1 MSPPTDLEATANHRN
16 RTAPTSAA
24 KPSPGPPAAADG
36 KKAKPPKLTGI
47 MTIIKPLVASQPDDI
62 QTTMVTTATTMLKT
76 ERDIRHRL
84 ETRRRLEGT
93 YEDKNDVDPATGKGR
108 QKPFI
113 PGNIRKATM
122 PLNFSDNVQ
131 NDSRCAEA
139 FSEITTT
146 METARIYHEEW
157 KQKMAILAKEIA
169 ASELKA
175 RMQFQFSEYCS
186 ANIDLAEGF
195 LEVSMH
201 ELDAAP
207 TALTKN
213 EVVHAAIKA
222 AMEESYDATHWEN
235 LRFTASSDKEVINK
249 FYKKFQQRTGINFD
263 ATIQPKLNAME
274 SESDESGVL
283 HADWAFICAVQQNL
297 EDAIPALTTNLWKS
311 DKDADSKK
319 KLDAKLK
326 ALYDSKKIKKA
337 NQDLG
342 DAMDTDGGRNME
354 SFVAKT
360 VDKEV
365 DRRIANKKKE
375 IRKNSS
381 GAPKNQGQTPTK
393 HGQKPR
399 GNSERKPPRSR
410 SQSQKRH
417 YEDNGYN
424 NNNDQYYNNNN
435 NNQRRRNDD
444 YYHQEDKERGRQHY
458 RQPSILRNRSISWG
472 RSRTPPPPRSRYS
485 RKDQDHRPQGA
496 SYHGTRDTGRG
507 RGRGR
512 GRRGGSSRGRGG
524 RSGRGR

>member
-1 MSPPTDLEATANHRN
+1 
-16 RTAPTSAA
+16 
-24 KPSPGPPAAADG
+24 
-36 KKAKPPKLTGI
+36 
-47 MTIIKPLVASQPDDI
+47 
-62 QTTMVTTATTMLKT
+62 
-76 ERDIRHRL
+76 
-84 ETRRRLEGT
+84 
-93 YEDKNDVDPATGKGR
+93 
-108 QKPFI
+108 
-113 PGNIRKATM
+113 
-122 PLNFSDNVQ
+122 
-131 NDSRCAEA
+131 
-139 FSEITTT
+139 
-146 METARIYHEEW
+146 
-157 KQKMAILAKEIA
+157 
-169 ASELKA
+169 
-175 RMQFQFSEYCS
+175 
-186 ANIDLAEGF
+186 
-195 LEVSMH
+195 
-201 ELDAAP
+201 
-207 TALTKN
+207 
-213 EVVHAAIKA
+213 
-222 AMEESYDATHWEN
+222 
-235 LRFTASSDKEVINK
+235 
-249 FYKKFQQRTGINFD
+249 
-263 ATIQPKLNAME
+263 LNAME

-342 DAMDTDGGRNME
+342 DAMEADGGRNME

-399 GNSERKPPRSR
+399 GSSERKPPRSR

-444 YYHQEDKERGRQHY
+444 YYHQEDEERGRQHY

-485 RKDQDHRPQGA
+485 RKDQAHRPQGA